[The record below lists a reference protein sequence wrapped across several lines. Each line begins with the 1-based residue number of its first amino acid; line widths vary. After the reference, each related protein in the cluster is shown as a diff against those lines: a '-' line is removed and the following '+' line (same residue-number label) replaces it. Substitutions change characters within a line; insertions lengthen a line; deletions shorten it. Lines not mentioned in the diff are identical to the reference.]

1 MPTISCPR
9 VASDSATWLPT
20 YEFAPVTRI
29 FIHPRIEAF
38 NMLTRRTKCRL
49 CESEKLELSVKLP
62 LTTIADHYRAAGEKQ
77 MPLYPLDIYRCEAC
91 GHIQLLD
98 ILPPAV
104 LFDAEFTYMPS
115 RNPALIEHFKMYA
128 DLVANLL
135 GDHPASVCLDIGS
148 NDGLFLQTLKAR
160 FGSQTLG
167 IDPAHAPAEYARS
180 QGVETWEEF
189 FSNGS
194 VQRIKERFE
203 KVDVISANNVFA
215 HNDDLISFATN
226 VASLMHDGSVF
237 SFEFSYLVDVVEKG
251 LIGTVFHEHVS
262 THSLLS
268 LIPFL
273 NRCGLELID
282 IKRIDTQGGA
292 AIGFAKLLS
301 AKATISESVSSLLL
315 LERKLGLDTDR
326 GIKIFRDRIMSDK
339 IKVAELLKPYV
350 GEIVGGFGAARSA
363 NLLIDFFELGPL
375 LNFIIDD
382 SPQKCG
388 KWLNAYEVP
397 ILPNSSLVEKIPK
410 VMVCLA
416 WIHTEKITARLKETL
431 GQTVKVLQLY
441 PEIKLV

>member
-1 MPTISCPR
+1 
-9 VASDSATWLPT
+9 
-20 YEFAPVTRI
+20 
-29 FIHPRIEAF
+29 
-38 NMLTRRTKCRL
+38 MLTRRTKCRL
-49 CESEKLELSVKLP
+49 CESDQLVLAVKLP
-62 LTTIADHYRAAGEKQ
+62 LTTIADHYRATGEKQ
-77 MPLYPLDIYRCEAC
+77 MLLYPLDIYRCEVC

-115 RNPALIEHFKMYA
+115 KNPALIEHFKMYA
-128 DLVANLL
+128 DLVASLL
-135 GDHPASVCLDIGS
+135 DDHSASVCLDIGS
-148 NDGLFLQTLKAR
+148 NDGLFLQTLKTR
-160 FGSQTLG
+160 FGSEILG
-167 IDPAHAPAEYARS
+167 IDPAHAPAEHARS
-180 QGVETWEEF
+180 QGIETWEEF
-189 FSNGS
+189 FSADS
-194 VQRIKERFE
+194 VKRIKERF
-203 KVDVISANNVFA
+203 KKIDVISANNVFA

-273 NRCGLELID
+273 KRCGLDLVD

-292 AIGFAKLLS
+292 AIGFAKLHS
-301 AKATISESVSSLLL
+301 AKAPVSESVVNLLV

-326 GIKIFRDRIMSDK
+326 GINNFRDRIMADK

-350 GEIVGGFGAARSA
+350 GKIVGGFGAARSA
-363 NLLIDFFELGPL
+363 NLLIDFFELGPIL
-375 LNFIIDD
+375 KFIIDD

-388 KWLNAYEVP
+388 KWLNAFEVP
-397 ILPNSSLVEKIPK
+397 ILPNSSLVAKNPK
-410 VMVCLA
+410 VVICLA

-431 GQTVKVLQLY
+431 GSSVKVLQLY